1 MVQEYKLFIGGE
13 LIDSSTGQVFDD
25 INPATLE
32 NLAILQVAGIEDV
45 ERAVAAAEAGFRIW
59 SEIPA
64 PKRAKVLL
72 RAARILQERKE
83 ELAVLMT
90 KEMGKILPET
100 RGDVQEAIDITYY
113 AAGEGRRMFGET
125 TTSELKE
132 KFCMTALRPIG
143 VVGMIT
149 PWNFPI
155 AIPSWKIM
163 PALVAGN
170 AIVFK
175 PASDTPLLAVKLVE
189 ILMEAGLPPGVVNI
203 VLGPGG
209 TVGKA
214 VVQHPRIKA
223 ISFTGSLETGK
234 WIMEECAK
242 TMKRVSLELGGKNP
256 AIIMDDASIEL
267 ALEGVLW
274 GAFGTTGQRCTA
286 TSRLILHEKIK
297 DEFINRLLVKTK
309 ALRVGNGLLPE
320 TDIGP
325 VINKVQLEKIERYVR
340 IGKEEGSTLLL
351 GGNIIDP
358 GLPGY
363 FFEPTIFTDVRP
375 EMTIAQEEIFGPVLS
390 VITVS
395 SLEEAIEVANNTKYG
410 LSSAI
415 YTGNIVNAFKAI
427 EKIEAGIT
435 YINAPTIGAEV
446 HLPFGGV
453 KGTGNGFREAG
464 TEAIREFTEVKAV
477 YIDYSGRLQKAQID
491 SDDVRDRGGIHS
503 ESGETGKL

>member
-1 MVQEYKLFIGGE
+1 MVLEYKLLIDGE
-13 LIDSSTGQVFDD
+13 SKDSSTGETFDD

-32 NLAILQVAGIEDV
+32 NLATVQVAGKEDV
-45 ERAVAAAEAGFRIW
+45 DRAVESAEEGLRVW
-59 SEIPA
+59 SEVPA
-64 PKRAKVLL
+64 PRRAEVLF

-83 ELAVLMT
+83 DLAVLMT
-90 KEMGKILPET
+90 EEMGKVLPET
-100 RGDVQEAIDITYY
+100 RGDVQEAIDITNY

-125 TTSELKE
+125 TTSELKD
-132 KFCMTALRPIG
+132 KFCMTMLRPIG

-163 PALVAGN
+163 PALIAGN

-175 PASDTPLLAVKLVE
+175 PSSDTPLLAIKLVE

-203 VLGPGG
+203 VPGPGG
-209 TVGKA
+209 SVGKA
-214 VVQHPRIKA
+214 IVQHPRIKA

-234 WIMEECAK
+234 WIMGECAK
-242 TMKRVSLELGGKNP
+242 TIKRVSLELGGKNP
-256 AIIMDDASIEL
+256 VIVMDDADLEL

-297 DEFINRLLVKTK
+297 DEFISRLLAKTK
-309 ALRVGNGLLPE
+309 SLRVGNGLLPE

-325 VINKVQLEKIERYVR
+325 VINKAQLEKIERYVR
-340 IGKEEGSTLLL
+340 IGKEEGATLLC
-351 GGNIIDP
+351 GGNAIDP

-363 FFEPTIFTDVRP
+363 FFEPTIFTDVTPDMR
-375 EMTIAQEEIFGPVLS
+375 IAQEEIFGPVLS
-390 VITVS
+390 IIMVS
-395 SLEEAIEVANNTKYG
+395 GLEEAIEVANNTRYG

-415 YTGNIVNAFKAI
+415 YTESIGNAFRAI
-427 EKIEAGIT
+427 KKIEAGIT
-435 YINAPTIGAEV
+435 YVNAPTIGAEV

-464 TEAIREFTEVKAV
+464 TEAIKEFTEVKAV
-477 YIDYSGRLQKAQID
+477 YVDYSGRLQKAQID
-491 SDDVRDRGGIHS
+491 T
-503 ESGETGKL
+503 E

>member
-1 MVQEYKLFIGGE
+1 MAQRYKLFIGGE
-13 LIDSSTGQVFDD
+13 FIDSTTGEIFDD

-32 NLAILQVAGIEDV
+32 NLATIQIAGSKDV
-45 ERAVAAAEAGFRIW
+45 NRAVEAAEAGFKVW
-59 SEIPA
+59 SRIPA
-64 PKRAKVLL
+64 PKRAEVLF

-90 KEMGKILPET
+90 EEMGKVLPET
-100 RGDVQEAIDITYY
+100 RGDVQEAIDITNY
-113 AAGEGRRMFGET
+113 AAGEGRRMLGET

-132 KFCMTALRPIG
+132 KFCMTILRPIG
-143 VVGMIT
+143 VVGLIT

-155 AIPSWKIM
+155 AIPAWKIM
-163 PALVAGN
+163 PALITGN

-175 PASDTPLLAVKLVE
+175 PASDTPLLAHKLVE
-189 ILMEAGLPPGVVNI
+189 VLIEAGLPPGVINLVT
-203 VLGPGG
+203 GPGG

-214 VVQHPRIKA
+214 IVQHPRINA
-223 ISFTGSLETGK
+223 ISFTGSLDTGK
-234 WIMEECAK
+234 WIMEECSK

-256 AIIMDDASIEL
+256 VIVMDDADLEL

-274 GAFGTTGQRCTA
+274 GAFGTAGQRCTA

-297 DEFINRLLVKTK
+297 DEFIKRLLAKTK
-309 ALRVGNGLLPE
+309 ALSVGNGILPE

-325 VINKVQLEKIERYVR
+325 VINKAQLEKIERYVR
-340 IGKEEGSTLLL
+340 IGQDEGATLLF
-351 GGNIIDP
+351 GGNRIDP

-363 FFEPTIFTDVRP
+363 FFEPTIFTDVKP
-375 EMTIAQEEIFGPVLS
+375 EMRIAQEEIFGPVLG
-390 VITVS
+390 ILTVS
-395 SLEEAIEVANNTKYG
+395 NLEEAIEVANNTKYG

-415 YTGNIVNAFKAI
+415 YTGNIGNAFRAI

-435 YINAPTIGAEV
+435 YVNAPTIGAEV

-464 TEAIREFTEVKAV
+464 TEAVKEFSEIKAV

-491 SDDVRDRGGIHS
+491 SA
-503 ESGETGKL
+503 E

>member
-1 MVQEYKLFIGGE
+1 MAQKYKLFIGGE
-13 LIDSSTGQVFDD
+13 FRDSTTREVFDD

-32 NLAILQVAGIEDV
+32 SLATIQIAGPEDV
-45 ERAVAAAEAGFRIW
+45 NRAVEAAEAGFKVW
-59 SEIPA
+59 SGIPA
-64 PKRAKVLL
+64 PKRAEVLF

-83 ELAVLMT
+83 KLAVFMT
-90 KEMGKILPET
+90 EEMGKVLPEA
-100 RGDVQEAIDITYY
+100 RGDVQEAIDITNY
-113 AAGEGRRMFGET
+113 AAGEGRRLFGET
-125 TTSELKE
+125 TTSEFKE
-132 KFCMTALRPIG
+132 KFCMTILRPIG
-143 VVGMIT
+143 VVGLIT

-155 AIPSWKIM
+155 AIPAWKIM

-175 PASDTPLLAVKLVE
+175 PASDTPLLAHKLVE
-189 ILMEAGLPPGVVNI
+189 VLIEAGLPPGVINLVT
-203 VLGPGG
+203 GSGG

-214 VVQHPRIKA
+214 IVQHPHIKA
-223 ISFTGSLETGK
+223 ISFTGSLDTGK
-234 WIMEECAK
+234 WIMEECSK

-256 AIIMDDASIEL
+256 VIVMDDADLEL

-297 DEFINRLLVKTK
+297 DEFIKRLLAKTK
-309 ALRVGNGLLPE
+309 ALSVGDGLLPE
-320 TDIGP
+320 TDVGP
-325 VINKVQLEKIERYVR
+325 VINKAQLEKIERYVR
-340 IGKEEGSTLLL
+340 IGKEEGATLLT
-351 GGNIIDP
+351 GGDRIDP

-363 FFEPTIFTDVRP
+363 FFEPTIFTGVRP
-375 EMTIAQEEIFGPVLS
+375 DMRIAQEEIFGPVLG
-390 VITVS
+390 IFTVS
-395 SLEEAIEVANNTKYG
+395 NLEEAIEVANNNKYG

-415 YTGNIVNAFKAI
+415 YTGNIGNAFRAI

-435 YINAPTIGAEV
+435 YVNAPTIGAEV

-464 TEAIREFTEVKAV
+464 AEAIKEFSEVKAV

-491 SDDVRDRGGIHS
+491 SV
-503 ESGETGKL
+503 E

>member
-1 MVQEYKLFIGGE
+1 MEYKLLIGGE
-13 LIDSSTGQVFDD
+13 SRDSSTGETFDD

-32 NLAILQVAGIEDV
+32 NLATIQVAGNEDV
-45 ERAVAAAEAGFRIW
+45 DRAVEAAEEGFRVW
-59 SEIPA
+59 SEVPA
-64 PKRAKVLL
+64 PRRAEVLF

-83 ELAVLMT
+83 DLAILMT
-90 KEMGKILPET
+90 EEMGKVLPET
-100 RGDVQEAIDITYY
+100 RGDVQEAIDITNY
-113 AAGEGRRMFGET
+113 AAGEGRRMLGET
-125 TTSELKE
+125 TTSELKD
-132 KFCMTALRPIG
+132 KFCMTVLRPIG

-163 PALVAGN
+163 PALIAGN

-175 PASDTPLLAVKLVE
+175 PSSDTPLLAIKLVE

-203 VLGPGG
+203 VPGPGG
-209 TVGKA
+209 SVGKA
-214 VVQHPRIKA
+214 IVQHPRIKA

-234 WIMEECAK
+234 WIMGECAK
-242 TMKRVSLELGGKNP
+242 TIKRVSLELGGKNP
-256 AIIMDDASIEL
+256 VIVMDDADLEL

-297 DEFINRLLVKTK
+297 DEFITRLLAKTK
-309 ALRVGNGLLPE
+309 SLRIGNGILPE

-325 VINKVQLEKIERYVR
+325 VINKAQLEKIERYVR
-340 IGKEEGSTLLL
+340 IGKEEGATLLL
-351 GGNIIDP
+351 GGNTIDP

-375 EMTIAQEEIFGPVLS
+375 DMRIAQEEIFGPVLS
-390 VITVS
+390 IITVS
-395 SLEEAIEVANNTKYG
+395 GLDEAIEVANNTRYG

-415 YTGNIVNAFKAI
+415 YTENVGNAFRAI
-427 EKIEAGIT
+427 KKIEAGIT
-435 YINAPTIGAEV
+435 YVNAPTIGAEV

-464 TEAIREFTEVKAV
+464 TEAIKEFTEVKAV

-491 SDDVRDRGGIHS
+491 T
-503 ESGETGKL
+503 E

>member
-1 MVQEYKLFIGGE
+1 MFQEYKLLIGGE
-13 LIDSSTGQVFDD
+13 SRDSSTGKTFDD
-25 INPATLE
+25 VNPATLE
-32 NLAILQVAGIEDV
+32 NLATVQIAGNGDV
-45 ERAVAAAEAGFRIW
+45 DRAVEAAEEGFRVW
-59 SEIPA
+59 SEVPA
-64 PKRAKVLL
+64 PRRAEVLF

-83 ELAVLMT
+83 DLALLMT
-90 KEMGKILPET
+90 EEMGKVLPET
-100 RGDVQEAIDITYY
+100 RGDVQEAIDITNY

-125 TTSELKE
+125 TTSELKD
-132 KFCMTALRPIG
+132 KFCMTVLRPIG

-163 PALVAGN
+163 PALIAGN

-175 PASDTPLLAVKLVE
+175 PSSDTPLLAIKLVE

-203 VLGPGG
+203 VPGPGG
-209 TVGKA
+209 SVGKA
-214 VVQHPRIKA
+214 IVQHPRIKA

-234 WIMEECAK
+234 WIMGECAK

-256 AIIMDDASIEL
+256 VIVMDDANLEL

-297 DEFINRLLVKTK
+297 EEFIKRLLAKTK
-309 ALRVGNGLLPE
+309 SLRVGNGLLPE

-325 VINKVQLEKIERYVR
+325 VINKAQLEKIERYVR
-340 IGKEEGSTLLL
+340 IGKEEGATLLL
-351 GGNIIDP
+351 GGNAIDP

-363 FFEPTIFTDVRP
+363 FFEPTIFTDVTPDMR
-375 EMTIAQEEIFGPVLS
+375 IAQEEIFGPVLS
-390 VITVS
+390 IITVS
-395 SLEEAIEVANNTKYG
+395 GLDEAIEVANNTRYG

-415 YTGNIVNAFKAI
+415 YTENVGNAFRAI
-427 EKIEAGIT
+427 KKIDAGIT
-435 YINAPTIGAEV
+435 YVNAPTIGAEV

-464 TEAIREFTEVKAV
+464 T
-477 YIDYSGRLQKAQID
+477 
-491 SDDVRDRGGIHS
+491 
-503 ESGETGKL
+503 

>member
-1 MVQEYKLFIGGE
+1 MFQGDFVVLEYKLIIGGE
-13 LIDSSTGQVFDD
+13 SRDSSTGEAFDD

-32 NLAILQVAGIEDV
+32 NLGTVQVAGKEDV
-45 ERAVAAAEAGFRIW
+45 DRAVEAAEGGFRVW
-59 SEIPA
+59 SEVPA
-64 PKRAKVLL
+64 PRRAEVLF
-72 RAARILQERKE
+72 RAAHILQERKE
-83 ELAVLMT
+83 DLALLMT
-90 KEMGKILPET
+90 EEMGKVLPET
-100 RGDVQEAIDITYY
+100 RGDVQEAIDITNY

-125 TTSELKE
+125 TTSELKD
-132 KFCMTALRPIG
+132 KFCMTVLRPIG

-163 PALVAGN
+163 PALIAGN

-175 PASDTPLLAVKLVE
+175 PASDTPLLAIKLVE

-203 VLGPGG
+203 VFGPGG
-209 TVGKA
+209 SVGKA
-214 VVQHPRIKA
+214 IVQHPGIKA
-223 ISFTGSLETGK
+223 ISFTGSFETGK

-242 TMKRVSLELGGKNP
+242 TIKRVSLELGGKNP
-256 AIIMDDASIEL
+256 VIVMDDADLEL

-297 DEFINRLLVKTK
+297 DEFTTRLLAKTK
-309 ALRVGNGLLPE
+309 LLRVGNGLLPE

-325 VINKVQLEKIERYVR
+325 VINKAQLEKIERYVR
-340 IGKEEGSTLLL
+340 IGKEEDATLLL
-351 GGNIIDP
+351 GGNVIDP

-375 EMTIAQEEIFGPVLS
+375 DMRIVQEEIFGPVLS
-390 VITVS
+390 IITVS
-395 SLEEAIEVANNTKYG
+395 GLDEAIEVANNTRYG
-410 LSSAI
+410 LSSSI
-415 YTGNIVNAFKAI
+415 YTESVGKAFRAI
-427 EKIEAGIT
+427 KKIESGIT
-435 YINAPTIGAEV
+435 YVNAPTIGAEV

-464 TEAIREFTEVKAV
+464 TEAIKEFTEIKAV

-491 SDDVRDRGGIHS
+491 
-503 ESGETGKL
+503 TK

>member
-13 LIDSSTGQVFDD
+13 FRDSSTGEVFDD

-32 NLAILQVAGIEDV
+32 NLATIQIAGAEDID
-45 ERAVAAAEAGFRIW
+45 RAVEAAETGFRLW
-59 SEIPA
+59 SKIPA
-64 PKRAKVLL
+64 PKRAEVLF

-83 ELAVLMT
+83 EFSVLMT
-90 KEMGKILPET
+90 KEMGKVLSET
-100 RGDVQEAIDITYY
+100 RGDVQEAIDITNY
-113 AAGEGRRMFGET
+113 AAGEGRRMLGET

-132 KFCMTALRPIG
+132 KFCMTLLRPIG
-143 VVGMIT
+143 VVGLIT
-149 PWNFPI
+149 PWNFPV
-155 AIPSWKIM
+155 AIPAWKIM

-170 AIVFK
+170 SIVFK
-175 PASDTPLLAVKLVE
+175 PASDTPLLALKLVKVL
-189 ILMEAGLPPGVVNI
+189 IEAGLPSGVINLVT
-203 VLGPGG
+203 GPGE

-214 VVQHPRIKA
+214 IVQHPRIKA
-223 ISFTGSLETGK
+223 ISFTGSLDTGK
-234 WIMEECAK
+234 WIIEECSK

-256 AIIMDDASIEL
+256 AIVMDDADLEL

-297 DEFINRLLVKTK
+297 DEFIKRLLAKAK
-309 ALRVGNGLLPE
+309 ALSIGDGLLPE

-325 VINKVQLEKIERYVR
+325 IINKAQLEKIERYVK
-340 IGKEEGSTLLL
+340 IGKEEGATLLF
-351 GGNIIDP
+351 GGNRIDP

-363 FFEPTIFTDVRP
+363 FFEPTLFTDVKPDMR
-375 EMTIAQEEIFGPVLS
+375 IAQEEIFGPVLG
-390 VITVS
+390 IFTVS
-395 SLEEAIEVANNTKYG
+395 DLEEAIEIANNTKYG

-415 YTGNIVNAFKAI
+415 YTGNIGNAFRAI

-435 YINAPTIGAEV
+435 YVNAPTIGAEV

-464 TEAIREFTEVKAV
+464 TEAIKEFSEIKAV

-491 SDDVRDRGGIHS
+491 SA
-503 ESGETGKL
+503 E

>member
-13 LIDSSTGQVFDD
+13 FKDSSTDEVFED

-32 NLAILQVAGIEDV
+32 SLATIQVAGAEDV
-45 ERAVAAAEAGFRIW
+45 DRAVEAAEAGFRLW

-64 PKRAKVLL
+64 PKRAEVLF

-90 KEMGKILPET
+90 EEMGKVLPET
-100 RGDVQEAIDITYY
+100 RGDVQEAIDITNY
-113 AAGEGRRMFGET
+113 AAGEGRRMLGET
-125 TTSELKE
+125 TTSELRE
-132 KFCMTALRPIG
+132 KFCMTVLRPIG
-143 VVGMIT
+143 VVGLIT

-155 AIPSWKIM
+155 AIPAWKVM

-170 AIVFK
+170 TIVFK
-175 PASDTPLLAVKLVE
+175 PASDTPLLALKLVE
-189 ILMEAGLPPGVVNI
+189 VLIEAGLPPGVINLVP
-203 VLGPGG
+203 GPGE

-214 VVQHPRIKA
+214 VVRHPRIKA
-223 ISFTGSLETGK
+223 ISFTGSLDTGK

-242 TMKRVSLELGGKNP
+242 AMKRVSLELGGKNP
-256 AIIMDDASIEL
+256 VIVMDDADLEL

-286 TSRLILHEKIK
+286 TSRLILHDTVK
-297 DEFINRLLVKTK
+297 DEFIKRLLAKAK
-309 ALRVGNGLLPE
+309 ALRIGDGLLPE

-325 VINKVQLEKIERYVR
+325 VINKAQLEKIERYVR
-340 IGKEEGSTLLL
+340 IGKEEGATLLT
-351 GGNIIDP
+351 GGNRIDP

-375 EMTIAQEEIFGPVLS
+375 DMRIAQEEIFGPVLG
-390 VITVS
+390 ILTVTG
-395 SLEEAIEVANNTKYG
+395 LEEAIEVANNARYG

-415 YTGNIVNAFKAI
+415 YTGNVGNAFRAI

-435 YINAPTIGAEV
+435 YVNAPTIGAEV

-464 TEAIREFTEVKAV
+464 TEAVKEFSEVKAA

-491 SDDVRDRGGIHS
+491 SED
-503 ESGETGKL
+503 